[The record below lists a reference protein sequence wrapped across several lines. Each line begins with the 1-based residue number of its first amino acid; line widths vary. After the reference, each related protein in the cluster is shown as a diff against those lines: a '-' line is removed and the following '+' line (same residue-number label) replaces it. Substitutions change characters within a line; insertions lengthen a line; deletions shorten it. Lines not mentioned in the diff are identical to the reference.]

1 MKKILIFLI
10 FMLILCNYSYSQN
23 TNHNIGLFLG
33 GKFIKKTDSFAPTTG
48 LNYEYK
54 FSSTKPLLG
63 IGMISEETF
72 NETIELNGALALYI
86 HPTEKLRLFIAPGVY
101 YSNFGI
107 APANTEVTKY
117 ELDTQYGTQ
126 LRVIMQ
132 FGGEYYFKINSFY
145 LSPFLK
151 FEIIENN
158 YRAFLG
164 LGVSYNI

>member
-1 MKKILIFLI
+1 MKRNVIILVL
-10 FMLILCNYSYSQN
+10 MLILCSFSYSQER
-23 TNHNIGLFLG
+23 NHNVGLFFG
-33 GKFIKKTDSFAPTTG
+33 GKFIKKTDSFAPSAG

-63 IGMISEETF
+63 IGMISEATF
-72 NETIELNGALALYI
+72 NENIELNGALALFV
-86 HPTEKLRLFIAPGVY
+86 HPTNKMRLFLAPGIY
-101 YSNFGI
+101 YSNFGV

-126 LRVIMQ
+126 IRVIMQ
-132 FGGEYYFKINSFY
+132 LGAEYYFKINSFY

-164 LGVSYNI
+164 IGVSYNL